1 MTDLTKPGVRGSGFG
16 HVGGIQRPPE
26 LVQPA
31 IASEWMV
38 PADPPSPPEPPTG
51 MPHAPQTINRL

>member
-38 PADPPSPPEPPTG
+38 PADPPSLPRTADWY
-51 MPHAPQTINRL
+51 APCTTDY